1 MLFFNIRF
9 PAAGEM
15 IFLKKNGKKSCVP
28 AKVMLFYNTEK
39 IKMYQR
45 QRKILDI
52 LQKGRLSIRET
63 ARELG
68 VTEMTLRR
76 DLKSL
81 EERKLILMVKGG
93 AVLHPARY
101 EPENDDPSD
110 SSMDCKF
117 AIGNALYERIMPA
130 NSIFISAG
138 TTSLAFAKVIARR
151 NHLPMTVITN
161 SLPVASTLFRS
172 CCKVILLGGELRTHS
187 LDLTGPIAEK
197 NLEEYQV
204 DWLISGCDAALSDY
218 GFYTSDVSVS
228 NLEKRSL
235 QIASKAAIITT
246 SSKFGRRALT
256 RFATL
261 DDIDL
266 LVTDEQ
272 LTADDEAVMI
282 RSGVEIIKV
291 ALL

>member
-1 MLFFNIRF
+1 
-9 PAAGEM
+9 
-15 IFLKKNGKKSCVP
+15 
-28 AKVMLFYNTEK
+28 
-39 IKMYQR
+39 MYQR

-52 LQKGRLSIRET
+52 LQKGKLLIRET
-63 ARELG
+63 AGVLG

-93 AVLHPARY
+93 AILHPARY
-101 EPENDDPSD
+101 EPENDGQTDTD
-110 SSMDCKF
+110 TDCLF
-117 AIGNALYERIMPA
+117 AIAHALYERIMPA

-138 TTSLAFAKVIARR
+138 STSLAFAKVIARR

-172 CCKVILLGGELRTHS
+172 SCKVILLGGELRTHS
-187 LDLTGPIAEK
+187 LDLVGPIAEK

-228 NLEKRSL
+228 NLEKKSL
-235 QIASKAAIITT
+235 QIASKAAIITA

-261 DDIDL
+261 ADIDL
-266 LVTDEQ
+266 LVTDNALPESEQ
-272 LTADDEAVMI
+272 SNLKKSGLELILTVSA
-282 RSGVEIIKV
+282 
-291 ALL
+291 

>member
-1 MLFFNIRF
+1 
-9 PAAGEM
+9 
-15 IFLKKNGKKSCVP
+15 
-28 AKVMLFYNTEK
+28 
-39 IKMYQR
+39 MYQR

-52 LQKGRLSIRET
+52 LQKGKLTIRET

-101 EPENDDPSD
+101 EPETDNLSD

-117 AIGNALYERIMPA
+117 AIANALYEYIMPA

-138 TTSLAFAKVIARR
+138 STSLAFAKVIARR

-228 NLEKRSL
+228 NLEKKSL
-235 QIASKAAIITT
+235 QIASKAAIITA

-272 LTADDEAVMI
+272 LSAPDETAI
-282 RSGVEIIKV
+282 RHAGVEMIKV
-291 ALL
+291 TLP